1 MEKIEIVKKI
11 LNLVTCATARQI
23 SVLAKVRL
31 NEDISAGSVSGV
43 LRTLEAKGK
52 ACSSRNERG
61 ANVYWLIE
69 E

>member
-43 LRTLEAKGK
+43 LRTLEQKGK
-52 ACSSRNERG
+52 ASSSRNERG